1 MKGNIVTDGDQPSLF
16 AILRFRKIPGIV
28 SIEVKNCAVNF
39 LEHVQIKVDLDVS
52 YLGHLS
58 LQLKAPTNTT
68 SPMTQKRP
76 EDNTEVLPNWTIK
89 SLFHW
94 GEDPNGRWE
103 LKIKAFDKLHP
114 ISGDL

>member
-28 SIEVKNCAVNF
+28 SIEVKNCPVNF
-39 LEHVQIKVDLDVS
+39 LEHVQIKVDLNVS
-52 YLGHLS
+52 CLGDLS
-58 LQLKAPTNTT
+58 LQLKAPSNTT

-76 EDNTEVLPNWTIK
+76 EDNTTELPNWTIK
-89 SLFHW
+89 TLFHW